1 MLAIL
6 DDMKKFARLIKTLD
20 STNKTTIK
28 VQALADYFKVAGDTD
43 KVWTIAI
50 LSHRRP
56 PRPVN
61 TTLLREWASELA
73 NIPLWLFEESYHIVG
88 DLAETIA
95 LVVPSTQTSTEKS
108 LTRFLKEMIAL
119 KKKPDEEKK
128 AYLYENWKVL
138 DYYERFVFCKLITGS
153 FRIGVSQKLMTRA
166 LAKATDIDEDILAYK
181 LMGNWNPNKISFQE
195 LILEENESDYLSKPY
210 PFYLAYAI
218 EGDVSDLGDV
228 NDWSAEHKWDGIRSQ
243 VILRN
248 DEIFVWSRGEEL
260 VTDKYPEFGKFVGV
274 IPNGTVIDGEI
285 LPFPKEQIG
294 TFNDLQKRIGRK
306 TVSKNLLKKVPVI
319 LKAYDLLEWE
329 GKDIRNTPFIDRR
342 RLLETLFRSVRPPG
356 RLESARHR
364 RSRGPAS
371 EKVASRIRQ
380 SAGSETDGETIKSIA
395 SKTAPKQ
402 AKGTKN
408 KDQPAEMPVSSAVE
422 IPLHLSETIHFNSW
436 EEAAKERERSR
447 EVRSEGLMLKRKDS
461 PYLVGRKKG
470 DWWKWKVD
478 PLTIDA
484 VLTYAMRGH
493 GRRSN
498 LFTDYTFAL
507 WDEKEDGER
516 ELVTFAKAYS
526 GLTDAEFRKVD
537 NWIKRNTLERF
548 GPVRSVTPHHV
559 FEIAFE
565 GIAPSTRHKSG
576 VATRFPR
583 ILRWRKDKKI
593 EEANTLSDLK
603 RLIPSLTSES
613 G

>member
-1 MLAIL
+1 
-6 DDMKKFARLIKTLD
+6 MKTFAELIKTLD
-20 STNKTTIK
+20 STNKTTVK
-28 VQALADYFKVAGDTD
+28 VAALADYLKVASDTD

-61 TTLLREWASELA
+61 TTLLRTWASELA

-95 LVVPSTQTSTEKS
+95 LIVPSKASSSKKS
-108 LTRFLKEMIAL
+108 LTQFLEEMIAL
-119 KKKPDEEKK
+119 KSKTDTEKK
-128 AYLYENWKVL
+128 AYLFENWNAL
-138 DYYERFVFCKLITGS
+138 DYYGRFVFTKLITGS

-166 LAKATDIDEDILAYK
+166 LSKATGLDEDVLAYK
-181 LMGNWNPNKISFQE
+181 LMGNWDPNTISFQK
-195 LILEENESDYLSKPY
+195 LILEENKSDYLSKPY
-210 PFYLAYAI
+210 PFYLAYAL
-218 EGDVSDLGDV
+218 EGDIEDLGDV
-228 NDWSAEHKWDGIRSQ
+228 AQWSAEHKWDGIRSQ

-248 DEIFVWSRGEEL
+248 DELFVWSRGEEL
-260 VTDKYPEFGKFVGV
+260 VTDKYPEFEKFVGIV
-274 IPNGTVIDGEI
+274 PKGTVIDGEI
-285 LPFPKEQIG
+285 LPYPKKQIG

-306 TVSKNLLKKVPVI
+306 TVSKALLEKVPVI
-319 LKAYDLLEWE
+319 LKAYDLLEWK
-329 GKDIRNTPFIDRR
+329 GVDIRNKPFSERR
-342 RLLETLFRSVRPPG
+342 KLLTALYRENYHVEG
-356 RLESARHR
+356 N
-364 RSRGPAS
+364 S
-371 EKVASRIRQ
+371 ENR
-380 SAGSETDGETIKSIA
+380 
-395 SKTAPKQ
+395 
-402 AKGTKN
+402 
-408 KDQPAEMPVSSAVE
+408 
-422 IPLHLSETIHFNSW
+422 IPLHLSETMHFTSW
-436 EEAAKERERSR
+436 NDLAKERERSR

-507 WDEKEDGER
+507 WQENEQGEE

-537 NWIKRNTLERF
+537 AWIKKNTLERF
-548 GPVRSVTPHHV
+548 GPVRSVKPHHV

-565 GIAPSTRHKSG
+565 GIALSNRHKSG

-583 ILRWRKDKKI
+583 ILRWRHDKKI
-593 EEANTLSDLK
+593 EDANTIQDLK
-603 RLIPSLTSES
+603 ELIPGDMPKTSTTES
-613 G
+613 S

>member
-1 MLAIL
+1 
-6 DDMKKFARLIKTLD
+6 MKNFARLIKILD

-28 VQALADYFKVAGDTD
+28 VQALTDYFLKANDAD

-61 TTLLREWASELA
+61 TTLLRTWASELA
-73 NIPLWLFEESYHIVG
+73 QIPLWLFEESYHIVG

-95 LVVPSTQTSTEKS
+95 LVIPAANQSSDKS
-108 LTRFLKEMIAL
+108 LTVFLEEMIAL
-119 KKKPDEEKK
+119 KEKTDDDKK

-138 DYYERFVFCKLITGS
+138 NYYERFVFTKLITGG

-166 LAKATDIDEDILAYK
+166 LAKATEIDEDILAYK
-181 LMGNWNPNKISFQE
+181 LMGNWDPNMITFQQ
-195 LILEENESDYLSKPY
+195 LVLEKNESDYLSKPY

-218 EGDVSDLGDV
+218 EGEASDLGDIQE
-228 NDWSAEHKWDGIRSQ
+228 WSAEHKWDGIRSQ

-248 DEIFVWSRGEEL
+248 DELFVWSRGEEL
-260 VTDKYPEFGKFVGV
+260 VTDKYPEFEKFIGV

-285 LPFPKEQIG
+285 LPFPKGNIG
-294 TFNDLQKRIGRK
+294 TFNDLQTRIGRK
-306 TVSKNLLKKVPVI
+306 TISAALLKKVPVI
-319 LKAYDLLEWE
+319 LKAYDVLEWE
-329 GKDIRNTPFIDRR
+329 GKDIRQLPFIERR
-342 RLLETLFRSVRPPG
+342 EILEKLFKMVTN
-356 RLESARHR
+356 ENNQN
-364 RSRGPAS
+364 
-371 EKVASRIRQ
+371 KVTGGSQ
-380 SAGSETDGETIKSIA
+380 SS
-395 SKTAPKQ
+395 
-402 AKGTKN
+402 
-408 KDQPAEMPVSSAVE
+408 
-422 IPLHLSETIHFNSW
+422 IPLHLSVAMHFSSW
-436 EEAAKERERSR
+436 DELAQERDRSR
-447 EVRSEGLMLKRKDS
+447 EMHSEGLMLKRKDS

-507 WDEKEDGER
+507 WSENEEGEKE
-516 ELVTFAKAYS
+516 LMTFAKAYS
-526 GLTDAEFRKVD
+526 GLTDTEFGKLD
-537 NWIKRNTLERF
+537 AWIKKNTLERF
-548 GPVRSVTPHHV
+548 GPVRSVTPYHV

-565 GIAPSTRHKSG
+565 GIALSKRHKSG

-583 ILRWRKDKKI
+583 MLRWRKDKNI
-593 EEANTLSDLK
+593 HEANTLEDLK
-603 RLIPSLTSES
+603 LLIP
-613 G
+613 

>member
-1 MLAIL
+1 MRN
-6 DDMKKFARLIKTLD
+6 FAQLIKALD
-20 STNKTTIK
+20 STNKTTLK
-28 VQALADYFKVAGDTD
+28 VQALTNYFLEATDDD

-61 TTLLREWASELA
+61 TTMLREWASELA
-73 NIPLWLFEESYHIVG
+73 TIPLWLFEESYHIVG

-95 LVVPSTQTSTEKS
+95 LVIPAAKQSSDKS
-108 LTRFLKEMIAL
+108 LTLFMEEMIAL
-119 KKKPDEEKK
+119 KKKPDDKKK
-128 AYLYENWKVL
+128 AYLYENWKIL
-138 DYYERFVFCKLITGS
+138 NYYERFVFTKLITGG

-166 LAKATDIDEDILAYK
+166 LAKATEIDEDILAYK
-181 LMGNWNPNKISFQE
+181 LMGNWNPNTISFQE

-218 EGDVSDLGDV
+218 ENQVEDLGV
-228 NDWSAEHKWDGIRSQ
+228 VTDWSAEHKWDGIRSQ

-248 DEIFVWSRGEEL
+248 DELFVWSRGEEL
-260 VTDKYPEFGKFVGV
+260 VTDKYPEFEKFIGT

-285 LPFPKEQIG
+285 LPFPKGSIG
-294 TFNDLQKRIGRK
+294 TFNDLQTRIGRK
-306 TVSKNLLKKVPVI
+306 TVSAALLKKVPVI
-319 LKAYDLLEWE
+319 LKAYDLLEWQ
-329 GKDIRNTPFIDRR
+329 GKDIRNKPFIERR
-342 RLLETLFRSVRPPG
+342 KLLELLFESITSSEVEKTLY
-356 RLESARHR
+356 
-364 RSRGPAS
+364 
-371 EKVASRIRQ
+371 
-380 SAGSETDGETIKSIA
+380 
-395 SKTAPKQ
+395 
-402 AKGTKN
+402 
-408 KDQPAEMPVSSAVE
+408 
-422 IPLHLSETIHFNSW
+422 LSETMHFNSW
-436 EEAAKERERSR
+436 DEVAEERERSR
-447 EVRSEGLMLKRKDS
+447 DKHSEGLMLKRKDS

-507 WDEKEDGER
+507 WDENESGEK

-526 GLTDAEFRKVD
+526 GLTDAEFRKLD
-537 NWIKRNTLERF
+537 AWIKKNTLERF

-565 GIAPSTRHKSG
+565 GIALSKRHKSG

-583 ILRWRKDKKI
+583 MLRWRQDKNI
-593 EEANTLSDLK
+593 HEANTISDLK
-603 RLIPSLTSES
+603 SQIPNNDIMETKMNKKTTK
-613 G
+613 

>member
-1 MLAIL
+1 
-6 DDMKKFARLIKTLD
+6 MKNFAQLIKTLD
-20 STNKTTIK
+20 STNKTTVK
-28 VQALADYFKVAGDTD
+28 VQALIDYFLKANDAD

-61 TTLLREWASELA
+61 TTLLRTWASELA

-95 LVVPSTQTSTEKS
+95 LVIPAANQSSDKS
-108 LTRFLKEMIAL
+108 LTVFLQEMIAL
-119 KKKPDEEKK
+119 KKKTDEEKK
-128 AYLYENWKVL
+128 TYLYENWKVL
-138 DYYERFVFCKLITGS
+138 NYYERFVFTKLITGG

-166 LAKATDIDEDILAYK
+166 LAKATEIDEDILAYK
-181 LMGNWNPNKISFQE
+181 LMGNWDPNTISFQQ

-218 EGDVSDLGDV
+218 EGEASDLGDI
-228 NDWSAEHKWDGIRSQ
+228 DEWSAEHKWDGIRSQ

-248 DEIFVWSRGEEL
+248 DELFVWSRGEEL
-260 VTDKYPEFGKFVGV
+260 VTDKYPEFEKFISV

-285 LPFPKEQIG
+285 LPYPNETIG
-294 TFNDLQKRIGRK
+294 TFNDLQTRIGRK
-306 TVSKNLLKKVPVI
+306 NVTAALMKKVPVI
-319 LKAYDLLEWE
+319 LKVYDLLEWE
-329 GKDIRNTPFIDRR
+329 GKDIRQLPFMKRR
-342 RLLETLFRSVRPPG
+342 EILEKMFNDITERS
-356 RLESARHR
+356 
-364 RSRGPAS
+364 
-371 EKVASRIRQ
+371 Q
-380 SAGSETDGETIKSIA
+380 
-395 SKTAPKQ
+395 
-402 AKGTKN
+402 N
-408 KDQPAEMPVSSAVE
+408 E
-422 IPLHLSETIHFNSW
+422 IPLHISETMHFKSW
-436 EEAAKERERSR
+436 DELAQERDCSR
-447 EVRSEGLMLKRKDS
+447 EIHSEGLMLKRKDS

-507 WDEKEDGER
+507 WKDNEEGEK

-526 GLTDAEFRKVD
+526 GLTDAEFRKLD
-537 NWIKRNTLERF
+537 AWIKKNTLERF

-565 GIAPSTRHKSG
+565 GIALSKRHKSG
-576 VATRFPR
+576 IATRFPR
-583 ILRWRKDKKI
+583 MLRWRKDKNI
-593 EEANTLSDLK
+593 HEANTLEDLK
-603 RLIPSLTSES
+603 NLIPSEAKES
-613 G
+613 VE